1 MRVINSAV
9 NSAQRGHQK
18 KLFQHIYRENMIALQ
33 LIERFDSMWNHPQYN
48 SI

>member
-33 LIERFDSMWNHPQYN
+33 LIERFVERFLYVES
-48 SI
+48 SSV